1 MTVGEILR
9 QLRGSR
15 SMGEVADAI
24 GVTRSAYVKYERNER
39 YPRHEVMYRI
49 SQYYG
54 KSVDS
59 IFFTR

>member
-9 QLRGSR
+9 KLRGSK
-15 SMGEVADAI
+15 SMGEVAKAI

-39 YPRHEVMYRI
+39 YPRHEVMFRI
-49 SQYYG
+49 AQYYG
-54 KSVDS
+54 NSVDS